1 MFCPI
6 FEILFIVFWRRR
18 VARRPKSEKCQAII
32 NHFIRFLAAVRRS
45 TPPTIDKNDKFSG
58 QDFVDFSSKYLSKHT
73 LGGLL

>member
-6 FEILFIVFWRRR
+6 FEILFIVFWRRC

-32 NHFIRFLAAVRRS
+32 NHFIRFLAAVRS
-45 TPPTIDKNDKFSG
+45 TPPTIDKNDKCSG

-73 LGGLL
+73 LGGLF